1 MDKNKFK
8 EILTIIDSNKF
19 GHKNKIG
26 ESKYI
31 DIKDLVNN
39 VKDNTISEIDAIK
52 RLNTLNKI
60 KNLEI
65 KHKRFIPGQK
75 ELLNLFNDLSDIVL
89 TDKTLMPSKDENRK
103 LKEEKESE
111 QLKEENKKVESRK
124 EENVNENENGNEN
137 DYDYENEDEDETMS
151 QNKKNKII
159 KELNDH
165 LDEIIDK
172 SKSFEDQIK
181 SLKKLEGLKG
191 YWPYKDFGDKELK
204 SKYFK
209 TELADMSNDIDE
221 KLFERIFGHKII
233 KLVDKLINTTD
244 KKENQIIVENIEK
257 NKDKLFEMKVYSN
270 EWLIQPNSQ
279 RINLIETIKLILKF
293 NEKFNYEN
301 ENENEDN
308 ENENEN
314 DDETVSQK
322 EKKEIIKR
330 LNDDF
335 GKIINKSKS
344 FEDQIKSIRKVKT
357 LNEYYDMGN
366 YDNNELKLKT
376 FKLQI
381 AHLSNIINEKLFEQ
395 ILGHTLIKLAN
406 KVINT
411 KKKKN
416 IK

>member
-1 MDKNKFK
+1 MDKNKFE
-8 EILTIIDSNKF
+8 EILAIIHSNKF

-39 VKDNTISEIDAIK
+39 VKDNTISEIDAKK
-52 RLNTLNKI
+52 RLNTLNII
-60 KNLEI
+60 KNSEI

-124 EENVNENENGNEN
+124 EENVNENENENEN

-204 SKYFK
+204 SKHFK

-233 KLVDKLINTTD
+233 KLVDKLINTTG

-279 RINLIETIKLILKF
+279 RINLIDTIKLILKF
-293 NEKFNYEN
+293 NEK
-301 ENENEDN
+301 
-308 ENENEN
+308 
-314 DDETVSQK
+314 
-322 EKKEIIKR
+322 
-330 LNDDF
+330 
-335 GKIINKSKS
+335 
-344 FEDQIKSIRKVKT
+344 
-357 LNEYYDMGN
+357 
-366 YDNNELKLKT
+366 
-376 FKLQI
+376 
-381 AHLSNIINEKLFEQ
+381 
-395 ILGHTLIKLAN
+395 
-406 KVINT
+406 
-411 KKKKN
+411 
-416 IK
+416 